1 MRIPCAPMRMARAT
15 ASFIARRNATRR
27 SSCNATFSPTSS
39 ASRSG
44 RRTSWMLMKVS
55 LLVSFDSSCLSFS
68 ISAPFL
74 PMTIPGRAVWML
86 IFALL
91 AARSISIFDT
101 PA

>member
-1 MRIPCAPMRMARAT
+1 MKTSRGD
-15 ASFIARRNATRR
+15 SFPN
-27 SSCNATFSPTSS
+27 SS
-39 ASRSG
+39 
-44 RRTSWMLMKVS
+44 
-55 LLVSFDSSCLSFS
+55 LSFS

-91 AARSISIFDT
+91 VARSISIFDM